1 MTCKR
6 AVKDMKN
13 KVCDGMTNHEADA
26 LLEAVKI
33 IVEDNEREQA
43 ILKIERIQSKL
54 KGATRPDK
62 AE

>member
-1 MTCKR
+1 ME
-6 AVKDMKN
+6 N
-13 KVCDGMTNHEADA
+13 KVSDAMTNHEADA

-33 IVEDNEREQA
+33 IVEDNNKEEA
-43 ILKIERIQSKL
+43 IRKIDRIQSKL